1 MRKWLSLLLALALA
15 LSFFVVPGFAAGTH
29 QFTVVFKA
37 DTLPADAA
45 EIIAAAGGRVVA
57 AIPEIGVMAVSGPS
71 SLIGALGAQP
81 AVQVVGPT
89 LIVKFAPVQMVE
101 ANEAADAASV
111 TPDLYNRYQW
121 DIKQVTNNGASWAL
135 SSGSHNTVVA
145 VLDTGISTKHPAL
158 QANLLGGR
166 NFVPDGPG
174 GTVDPNDIEDRHG
187 HGSHCAGAI
196 AGNGRIL
203 GIGPNLGIRAY
214 RVLGANGSGSS
225 TGILQAIVAAA
236 NDGVDVISM
245 SLSGFYGIGMYTWTD
260 PETGEVYKFHDVAD
274 FVAYKRAIEY
284 ANKSGVVVVAA
295 AGNDSTDI
303 ANPKAISEFLNSE
316 YGVYGFSFQ
325 GASQILP
332 AKLPGVV
339 TVSAT
344 GPDLSPSSYTNYGSG
359 AIDVSAPGGDFKR
372 YPVGDWYTDMC
383 LSAYKG
389 TGYVWMAGTSMAT
402 PKVAGV
408 AAVIID
414 QAKANGYKLTVSQVV
429 NALQRTAVD
438 LGKPGYD
445 MWYGQGMVNAY
456 QALGGK

>member
-1 MRKWLSLLLALALA
+1 MRKWLSLLLALTLVLVCLVAPA
-15 LSFFVVPGFAAGTH
+15 SAVGTH

-37 DTLPADAA
+37 ATLPADAT
-45 EIIAAAGGRVVA
+45 EIVAAAGGQVVA
-57 AIPEIGVMAVSGPS
+57 AVPEIGVMVVSGPS
-71 SLIGALGAQP
+71 NLIGALGGQP

-89 LIVKFAPVQMVE
+89 LTVKLAPVQMVE
-101 ANEAADAASV
+101 ANEAVEAAGV

-145 VLDTGISTKHPAL
+145 VLDTGISTTHPAL
-158 QANLLGGR
+158 RANLLGGR

-214 RVLGANGSGSS
+214 RVLGADGSGSS
-225 TGILQAIVAAA
+225 AGILQAIVAAA

-284 ANKSGVVVVAA
+284 ANKNGVVVVAA
-295 AGNDSTDI
+295 AGNDSINI
-303 ANPKAISEFLNSE
+303 ANPKAISELLNSE
-316 YGVYGFSFQ
+316 YGAYGYNFQ

-344 GPDLSPSSYTNYGSG
+344 GPDMSPSSYTNYGSG
-359 AIDVSAPGGDFKR
+359 AIDVSAPGGDFRR
-372 YPVGDWYTDMC
+372 YPIGDWYTDMC
-383 LSAYKG
+383 LSAYRG

-414 QAKANGYKLTVSQVV
+414 QAKANGQKLTVSQVF
-429 NALQRTAVD
+429 AKLQRTAVD

>member
-1 MRKWLSLLLALALA
+1 MRKWLSLLLALAFA
-15 LSFFVVPGFAAGTH
+15 LSCLVAPGTAVGAR

-37 DTLPADAA
+37 DTLPADAS
-45 EIIAAAGGRVVA
+45 EIVAAAGGQVVA
-57 AIPEIGVMAVSGPS
+57 AIPEIGVMVISGSASVIPALSAPS
-71 SLIGALGAQP
+71 

-89 LIVKFAPVQMVE
+89 LTVKLAPVQMVE
-101 ANEAADAASV
+101 AAEETDAAGV
-111 TPDLYNRYQW
+111 TPDLYNLYQW
-121 DIKQVTNNGASWAL
+121 DIKQVTNNGASWTL
-135 SSGSHNTVVA
+135 SRGSHNTVVA
-145 VLDTGISTKHPAL
+145 VLDTGISTAHPAL
-158 QANLLGGR
+158 RANLLGGR

-174 GTVDPNDIEDRHG
+174 GTVVPDDIEDRHG

-203 GIGPNLGIRAY
+203 GIGPDLGLRAY

-225 TGILQAIVAAA
+225 AGILQAIVAAT
-236 NDGVDVISM
+236 NDGVNVISM

-260 PETGEVYKFHDVAD
+260 PETGAVYRFHDVAD
-274 FVAYKRAIEY
+274 FVAYKRAVEY
-284 ANKSGVVVVAA
+284 AVKNGVVVVAA

-303 ANPKAISEFLNSE
+303 ANPKAISELLNSE
-316 YGVYGFSFQ
+316 YGAYGYNFQ

-344 GPDLSPSSYTNYGSG
+344 GPDMSPSSYTNYGSG
-359 AIDVSAPGGDFKR
+359 AIDVSAPGGDFQR
-372 YPVGDWYTDMC
+372 YPIGDWYTDMC
-383 LSAYKG
+383 LSAYRG
-389 TGYVWMAGTSMAT
+389 TGYSWMAGTSMAT
-402 PKVAGV
+402 PKVAGA

-414 QAKANGYKLTVSQVV
+414 QAKTSGQKLTVSQVI
-429 NALQRTAVD
+429 AKLQQSATD

-456 QALGGK
+456 QALGGR